1 MTDQRL
7 SNTGLPPGSSPANE
21 QEHDSRQLMPQHLDS
36 LLDRAEASAAP
47 DALATVTESPAA
59 GPLGQITRFI
69 ARSGKRIAVAIV
81 GGAVLLAGVAML
93 VLPGPAIV
101 VIPAG
106 LAILAT
112 EFAWAR
118 TALDRA
124 KAKADQAKQL
134 AMGGD
139 RNRNRFLAAAAL
151 CCVFVAGAVAWSVI
165 R

>member
-1 MTDQRL
+1 MA
-7 SNTGLPPGSSPANE
+7 SS
-21 QEHDSRQLMPQHLDS
+21 DPQHSTGPLDH
-36 LLDRAEASAAP
+36 LLDLAETSAAP
-47 DALATVTESPAA
+47 DAEATIAEQPTAN
-59 GPLGQITRFI
+59 PLRQITRFI

-124 KAKADQAKQL
+124 KAKAEQAKQF
-134 AMGGD
+134 ATGND
-139 RNRNRFLAAAAL
+139 SNRTRFLIVAGISALAVAAA
-151 CCVFVAGAVAWSVI
+151 VFWWFRG

>member
-1 MTDQRL
+1 MAPSNDTSSPPD
-7 SNTGLPPGSSPANE
+7 SNTSTGP
-21 QEHDSRQLMPQHLDS
+21 LDH
-36 LLDRAEASAAP
+36 LLDLAEASAAP
-47 DALATVTESPAA
+47 DAEATLAAQPSAN
-59 GPLGQITRFI
+59 PLRQIASFI

-81 GGAVLLAGVAML
+81 GGTVLLAGIAML

-124 KAKADQAKQL
+124 KAKAEQAKQM
-134 AMGGD
+134 ATGD
-139 RNRNRFLAAAAL
+139 ANRTRFLIVAAISALVVGAAAFWWFRA
-151 CCVFVAGAVAWSVI
+151 

>member
-1 MTDQRL
+1 MSP
-7 SNTGLPPGSSPANE
+7 SNDTSSPPDANT
-21 QEHDSRQLMPQHLDS
+21 STGPLDH
-36 LLDRAEASAAP
+36 LLDLAEASAAP
-47 DALATVTESPAA
+47 DAEATLAAQPSANPLRQIA
-59 GPLGQITRFI
+59 GFI

-81 GGAVLLAGVAML
+81 GGTVLLAGIAML

-124 KAKADQAKQL
+124 KAKAEQAKQM
-134 AMGGD
+134 ATGD
-139 RNRNRFLAAAAL
+139 ANRTRFLIVAAISALVVGAAA
-151 CCVFVAGAVAWSVI
+151 FWWFRG